1 MTVLNKE
8 KFLRS
13 ILKIIFII
21 YILLLLRFTLFK
33 YAPLT
38 APWKSFFLRSR
49 EYNYIPLKATLQ
61 MIRGLSPL
69 RLIENLA
76 GNIILF
82 VPFGILLPLAFKTN
96 GKTILFGFLA
106 SCFIEAMQ
114 FAFAMGAA
122 DVDDI
127 ILNTLGAVIGY
138 LFYIIAKHIFKNQ
151 TVLLTVSSIVLG
163 TGLAAGIF
171 ILYIAG
177 YLIDGFPNITFY

>member
-1 MTVLNKE
+1 MSGSDRE
-8 KFLRS
+8 KILRW
-13 ILKIIFII
+13 ILKIIFVI
-21 YILLLLRFTLFK
+21 YFLLLMRFTVFK
-33 YAPLT
+33 YAAIT
-38 APWKSFFLRSR
+38 RPWDAFFLRTR
-49 EYNYIPLKATLQ
+49 EYNIVPIKATLQ

-82 VPFGILLPLAFKTN
+82 IPFGILLPLAFKIEW
-96 GKTILFGFLA
+96 KTIFLGCLV
-106 SCFIEAMQ
+106 SCFIEAVQ

-138 LFYIIAKHIFKNQ
+138 LIYIIVKHIFKKQ
-151 TVLLTVSSIVLG
+151 TVLLTVSAIILG

-171 ILYIAG
+171 VLYIAG
-177 YLIDGFPNITFY
+177 YLVDGFPNITF

>member
-1 MTVLNKE
+1 MTVSNRE
-8 KFLRS
+8 KFLRG
-13 ILKIIFII
+13 ILKIIFLI
-21 YILLLLRFTLFK
+21 YFLLLMRFTIFK
-33 YAPLT
+33 YAAIT
-38 APWKSFFLRSR
+38 KPWEAFFLRSR
-49 EYNYIPLKATLQ
+49 EYNAVPLKATLQ

-82 VPFGILLPLAFKTN
+82 IPFGILLPLAFRIE
-96 GKTILFGFLA
+96 GKTILLGCLV

-122 DVDDI
+122 DIDDI

-138 LFYIIAKHIFKNQ
+138 IIYIIAKHIFKNQ
-151 TVLLTVSSIVLG
+151 TAMLTVSSIILG

-171 ILYIAG
+171 ILFAAG
-177 YLIDGFPNITFY
+177 YLMEGFPNITF

>member
-1 MTVLNKE
+1 MTASSKE
-8 KFLRS
+8 KFLRG

-21 YILLLLRFTLFK
+21 YFLLLMRFTIFK
-33 YAPLT
+33 YASITNPLE
-38 APWKSFFLRSR
+38 AFFLRTR
-49 EYNYIPLKATLQ
+49 EYNIVPLKATLQ
-61 MIRGLSPL
+61 MIRGLSPI

-82 VPFGILLPLAFKTN
+82 VPFGILLPLAFKIEK
-96 GKTILFGFLA
+96 KTILFGCLV

-138 LFYIIAKHIFKNQ
+138 LFYIIAKHIFKKQ

-171 ILYIAG
+171 ILYIVG
-177 YLIDGFPNITFY
+177 YLVDGFPNITF

>member
-1 MTVLNKE
+1 MTALNKE
-8 KFLRS
+8 KFLRG

-21 YILLLLRFTLFK
+21 YFLLLMRFTIFK
-33 YAPLT
+33 YAAIT
-38 APWKSFFLRSR
+38 SPWDAFFLRNR
-49 EYNYIPLKATLQ
+49 EYNIIPLKATLQ

-82 VPFGILLPLAFKTN
+82 IPFGILLPLAFKIEW
-96 GKTILFGFLA
+96 KTIFLGCLV
-106 SCFIEAMQ
+106 SCFIEAVQ

-138 LFYIIAKHIFKNQ
+138 LIYIIVKHIFKKQ
-151 TVLLTVSSIVLG
+151 TVMLTVSVIVLG
-163 TGLAAGIF
+163 TGLVSGIF
-171 ILYIAG
+171 ILYVAG
-177 YLIDGFPNITFY
+177 YLVDGFPNITF